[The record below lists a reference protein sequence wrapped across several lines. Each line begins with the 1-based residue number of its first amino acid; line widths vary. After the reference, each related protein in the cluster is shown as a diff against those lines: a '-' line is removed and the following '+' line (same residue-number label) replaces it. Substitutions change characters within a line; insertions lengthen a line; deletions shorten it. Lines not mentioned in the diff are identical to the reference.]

1 VISHLI
7 QDPPKINYIES
18 PAKIDALSD
27 HWGQLVPLA
36 STFDHV
42 DGLFYF
48 TYIVCIFF
56 FVLIAGVLAYSVAKY
71 RRKTWDQPAVSNV
84 THNTPLEVIWTI
96 IPLIIVMVM
105 FAWGWKGSL
114 DMTVAPADAVQY
126 KAVAKQWSW
135 TFYYPNSKV
144 QSFNEFW
151 VEIDKPAAFT
161 LQSTDVLH
169 AFFLPAMRVK
179 RDIVPGRQGTLWF
192 HPTTKGEYHLF
203 CAEYCGGDHSK
214 MYAKLHVVSAEDY
227 AKKPWDV
234 LKDSTPQEAAAS
246 GENLY
251 KQLCISC
258 HSVNG
263 TAGTGPTWKGLFS
276 KQGDNYLGRQR
287 EVVTPDGGT
296 QTITVDEA
304 YITESIRK
312 PNEKKVAELP
322 YRNNNMS
329 AFADLDDR
337 RVNCLIAYMKTLAD
351 N

>member
-1 VISHLI
+1 
-7 QDPPKINYIES
+7 
-18 PAKIDALSD
+18 
-27 HWGQLVPLA
+27 
-36 STFDHV
+36 
-42 DGLFYF
+42 
-48 TYIVCIFF
+48 
-56 FVLIAGVLAYSVAKY
+56 
-71 RRKTWDQPAVSNV
+71 
-84 THNTPLEVIWTI
+84 
-96 IPLIIVMVM
+96 M
-105 FAWGWKGSL
+105 
-114 DMTVAPADAVQY
+114 
-126 KAVAKQWSW
+126 
-135 TFYYPNSKV
+135 
-144 QSFNEFW
+144 
-151 VEIDKPAAFT
+151 
-161 LQSTDVLH
+161 LH